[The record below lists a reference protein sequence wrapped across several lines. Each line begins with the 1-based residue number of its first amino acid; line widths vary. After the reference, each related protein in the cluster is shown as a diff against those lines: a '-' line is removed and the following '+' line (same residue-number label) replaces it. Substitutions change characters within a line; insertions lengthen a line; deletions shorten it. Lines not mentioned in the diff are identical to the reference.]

1 MIILLIMK
9 LLLIFFTVLWV
20 ANFRAVAQR
29 MLTEGRVE
37 YSISIDSVAG
47 NDGLQTLFAG
57 ATQVIWF
64 KGNMVRIDFASSL
77 RVQSLIYNSATQTAL
92 LLRES
97 GSEKFMFEI
106 DSSQWVHF
114 QLPFSGATYQ
124 SFPQQE
130 PCDGYYCQKV
140 VATLSNGTDV
150 EILFT
155 PGVVP
160 VTRSYDKLFEPL
172 NGLPVLYTRQVE
184 GLKVHY
190 KLISVQFLPV
200 GSARFT
206 VSGEGYKQIPY
217 GDINGKNGL

>member
-1 MIILLIMK
+1 MK
-9 LLLIFFTVLWV
+9 LLLIFFTFLLV
-20 ANFRAVAQR
+20 ANSRVFAQR

-37 YSISIDSVAG
+37 YAISIDSVSG
-47 NDGLQTLFAG
+47 NDGLQTLFTG
-57 ATQVIWF
+57 ATQVVWF
-64 KGNMVRIDFASSL
+64 KGNMVRVDFFSSL
-77 RVQSLIYNSATQTAL
+77 RNQSLIFNSTTQTAL

-114 QLPFSGATYQ
+114 QSPFSGAVYQ
-124 SFPQQE
+124 SFPLQE
-130 PCDGYYCQKV
+130 LCDGYYCQKV
-140 VATLSNGTDV
+140 VATLPNGTNV
-150 EILFT
+150 EIFYT

-172 NGLPVLYTRQVE
+172 NGLPVTYSRQVE

-200 GSARFT
+200 GSARFS

-217 GDINGKNGL
+217 KAG